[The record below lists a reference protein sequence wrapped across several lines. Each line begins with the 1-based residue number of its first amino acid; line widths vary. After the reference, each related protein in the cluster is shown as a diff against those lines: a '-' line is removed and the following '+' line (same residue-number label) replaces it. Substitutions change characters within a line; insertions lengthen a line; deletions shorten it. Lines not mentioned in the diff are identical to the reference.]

1 MYSCVKANV
10 NNIRVSATVFVLS
23 SMCQNQ
29 LEECFQE
36 SHSGVVVST
45 FATQLILMIHA
56 KRARTE
62 RKGNKEMLLESDESQ
77 TVQSA
82 LRAEALSRSI

>member
-1 MYSCVKANV
+1 MYSKCQQYKCDGICL
-10 NNIRVSATVFVLS
+10 NIDVSEPTRRV
-23 SMCQNQ
+23 
-29 LEECFQE
+29 FQGIPFRG
-36 SHSGVVVST
+36 SCI

-62 RKGNKEMLLESDESQ
+62 RKGNKETLLESDESQ